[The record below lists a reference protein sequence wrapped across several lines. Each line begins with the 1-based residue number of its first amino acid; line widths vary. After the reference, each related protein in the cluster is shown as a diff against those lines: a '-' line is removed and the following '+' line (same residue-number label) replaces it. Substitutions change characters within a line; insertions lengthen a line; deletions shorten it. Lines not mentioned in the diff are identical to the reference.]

1 MQPETVLARAD
12 SMLADGRIP
21 EAVELLQEAR
31 IRHASHAGIATRLA
45 DGLHVAGHL
54 QEAVSAYAEALR
66 IDDRSA
72 DAHYGL
78 GCAHLTLNSHG
89 AAAAAFTRACDLAPK
104 SGAAHFNL
112 AASLF
117 RLGRIESAISH
128 FERAARLDPELAHRA
143 RASIACIVPGSGGAD
158 NASVQRMRRLW
169 AEEEARRVERE
180 APNRPRAEFRESSV
194 PRRSSPGRSAPGG
207 KLRVGYLSA
216 FFGSRNWMKPVFAL
230 INRHDRSAF
239 EIHMFSDGEPPSAE
253 TGYCDHDGDFVH
265 DLRGADNDRAAAYIG
280 EIGIDV
286 LVDLNGYSFQSRLPL
301 VLRRPAPHIV
311 GWFNMF
317 ASSGID
323 AFDWI
328 VGDDAVIPADEEAH
342 YCEKIHRVPGTYLAF
357 EILYP
362 VPDIVPPPSAAS
374 GGGITFGCLGSH
386 YKLTDAV
393 LSSWARILTA
403 APRAVLYIKTAALD
417 DASTRSD
424 LSARLQAR
432 GVDPARVTMEGR
444 SEHFEFLAAYRHVD
458 IALDTFPYNGG
469 TTTTEALWQGVP
481 VLAFD
486 GDRWASRT
494 SKSLLLAA
502 GLQDWVQ
509 PDLTLYE
516 NRAVS
521 LARDSATPAML
532 AGLRSG
538 MRARLKNSAACDA
551 DGLRGAMETFYASI
565 AGHSSIAAH

>member
-1 MQPETVLARAD
+1 MHPEAVLARAD
-12 SMLADGRIP
+12 SMLANGRIP
-21 EAVELLQEAR
+21 EAVVLLQEAR
-31 IRHASHAGIATRLA
+31 LRYAQHAGIATRLA

-54 QEAVSAYAEALR
+54 PEAVSAYAEALR

-72 DAHYGL
+72 DAHYGA
-78 GCAHLTLNSHG
+78 GCAYLALKSQG
-89 AAAAAFTRACDLAPK
+89 AAAAAFARACDLAPM
-104 SGAAHFNL
+104 SGVAHFNL

-117 RLGRIESAISH
+117 QLGRIESAIAH
-128 FERAARLDPELAHRA
+128 FERAAQLDPELAHRA
-143 RASIACIVPGSGGAD
+143 RASIACIVPGSIDAN
-158 NASVQRMRRLW
+158 NAAVLRMRRLW
-169 AEEEARRVERE
+169 ADEEARRVGHE
-180 APNRPRAEFRESSV
+180 APTAP
-194 PRRSSPGRSAPGG
+194 PRRAAPGG

-230 INRHDRSAF
+230 INRHDRAAF
-239 EIHMFSDGEPPSAE
+239 EIHMFCDGEPPSAE
-253 TGYCDHDGDFVH
+253 SGYCDYAGDFVH
-265 DLRGADNDRAAAYIG
+265 DLRGADNDRAAAYIR

-301 VLRRPAPHIV
+301 ILRRPAPHIV

-317 ASSGID
+317 ASSGIN

-328 VGDDAVIPADEEAH
+328 VGDDAVVPAGEAAH
-342 YCEKIHRVPGTYLAF
+342 YCEKIHRVRGSYLAF

-362 VPDIVPPPSAAS
+362 VPDVAPPPSAAS
-374 GGGITFGCLGSH
+374 GGLITFGCLGSH

-393 LSSWARILTA
+393 LSSWARILQA
-403 APRAVLYIKTAALD
+403 APQAVLFIKTGALD

-424 LSARLQAR
+424 LSARLQSR
-432 GVDPARVTMEGR
+432 GVDPARVTLQGR
-444 SEHFEFLAAYRHVD
+444 SEHFQFLAAYRHVD

-502 GLQDWVQ
+502 GLHEWVL
-509 PDLTLYE
+509 PDLAQFE
-516 NRAVS
+516 RRAIS
-521 LARDSATPAML
+521 LARDSATPTLL
-532 AGLRSG
+532 AELRSG

-551 DGLRGAMETFYASI
+551 NGLRTAMETFYASI
-565 AGHSSIAAH
+565 AAHEAA

>member
-1 MQPETVLARAD
+1 MHPEAVLARAD
-12 SMLADGRIP
+12 SMLANGLIP

-31 IRHASHAGIATRLA
+31 MRYAKHAVIATRLA
-45 DGLHVAGHL
+45 DGLQVAGHL
-54 QEAVSAYAEALR
+54 QEAVSAYADAMR

-72 DAHYGL
+72 DAHYGA
-78 GCAHLTLNSHG
+78 GCAYVALNSHG
-89 AAAAAFTRACDLAPK
+89 AAAAAFARACDLAPK

-117 RLGRIESAISH
+117 QLGRVESAIAY
-128 FERAARLDPELAHRA
+128 FERAAQLDPELAQRA
-143 RASIACIVPGSGGAD
+143 RASIACIVPGSIDA
-158 NASVQRMRRLW
+158 NNESVLRMRRLW
-169 AEEEARRVERE
+169 ADEEARRDEIEGRQ
-180 APNRPRAEFRESSV
+180 APPRV
-194 PRRSSPGRSAPGG
+194 SSPGG
-207 KLRVGYLSA
+207 KIRVGYLSA

-230 INRHDRSAF
+230 INRHDRAAF
-239 EIHMFSDGEPPSAE
+239 EIHMLSDGEPPSAE
-253 TGYCDHDGDFVH
+253 SGYCDSESDFVH

-301 VLRRPAPHIV
+301 FLRRPAPRMV

-317 ASSGID
+317 ASSGVN

-328 VGDDAVIPADEEAH
+328 VGDDAVIPRGEEAH
-342 YCEKIHRVPGTYLAF
+342 YCERIHRIRGTYLAF

-362 VPDIVPPPSAAS
+362 VPDIAPPPSAAS
-374 GGGITFGCLGSH
+374 DGVITFGCLGSH
-386 YKLTDAV
+386 YKLTDGV
-393 LSSWARILTA
+393 LSSWARVLKA
-403 APRAVLYIKTAALD
+403 APQALLYIKTAALD
-417 DASTRSD
+417 DASTRSE
-424 LSARLQAR
+424 LSARLQSR

-444 SEHFEFLAAYRHVD
+444 SEHFQFLAAYRHVD

-502 GLQDWVQ
+502 GLHDWVL
-509 PDLTLYE
+509 PDLTRYE
-516 NRAVS
+516 KRAVS

-532 AGLRSG
+532 ADLRSG
-538 MRARLKNSAACDA
+538 MRARLKNSAACDV
-551 DGLRGAMETFYASI
+551 DGLRRAMESFYASI
-565 AGHSSIAAH
+565 AVH